1 MTEFHQ
7 KDQYGLRTLPLTM
20 VRIDDRFWNPRLKN
34 NREVSLFS
42 QYQQLVKSGALEN
55 FKNAGI
61 KKNVII
67 RDTDSPVFHGLFFA
81 DSDVYKWLEAACLL
95 IINHPDSRLNDWI
108 KEIIALIAS
117 AQEENGYINTYFQ
130 LVEPDKKFTNFGVC
144 HELYTAGHLL
154 QAAVA
159 HDHAFQEK
167 SLLTI
172 ACRLADHLVEV
183 FGPGKLEAFDGH
195 AGIEMSLVALYR
207 LAGTKSYLNLAGF
220 FIDQRGRAD
229 SCLRKEL
236 LCLDRIGGRAGNPG
250 QNNKKHY
257 GSYEQYDGR
266 YSQDHLPVRSQ
277 REVVGHAVRAMYL
290 YCGMADLASETGDQS
305 IIETLEGLWQHLS
318 SRRMFITGGI
328 GSARANEGFTHD
340 YDLPND
346 STCAESC
353 AAVGFI
359 MWNQRM
365 AQITGNGRYG
375 DLMERALY
383 NALLVGVSLD
393 GGKYFYFN
401 PLQSKGEDAREE
413 WYECAC
419 CPPNIARLL
428 ASINSYIYL
437 WNHSLLVIN
446 LYIQSTLETHWVTG
460 KRLSFRQETNYP
472 WKGEVKFTVEVEHP
486 VKIRL
491 LFRIPEWCR
500 GYRLSVNAI
509 PVNNSLE
516 KGYAIIERIWNTGD
530 QVELNMEMPIERI
543 VAHPAVLQNFG
554 KVALQRGPLVYC
566 LEDADQEVSVEQILL
581 PSNVSLQERF
591 VDDLLGGI
599 MVIEGRALKP
609 NLANWEGLL
618 YRSKTL
624 DAEYDST
631 PIRAIPYYSW
641 GNRKKGAMTVWMLE
655 K

>member
-1 MTEFHQ
+1 MAEFHQ
-7 KDQYGLRTLPLTM
+7 KDQYGLQTLPLTM
-20 VRIDDRFWNPRLKN
+20 VRIHDRFWNPRLKN

-42 QYQQLVKSGALEN
+42 QYQYLVKSGALEN
-55 FKNAGI
+55 FKNAGA
-61 KKNVII
+61 KDNVHH
-67 RDTDSPVFHGLFFA
+67 VFHGLFFA
-81 DSDVYKWLEAACLL
+81 DSDVYKWLEAASFT
-95 IINHPDSRLNDWI
+95 IINHPDNGLDNLI
-108 KEIIALIAS
+108 HEIISLIAL
-117 AQEENGYINTYFQ
+117 AQEESGYINTYFQ

-159 HDHAFQEK
+159 HHSATK
-167 SLLTI
+167 KATLLNV
-172 ACRLADHLVEV
+172 ACRLADYFVKV

-207 LAGTKSYLNLAGF
+207 LTGIKSYLNLAGF

-236 LCLDRIGGRAGNPG
+236 LCLDRIGGKPGNPG

-266 YSQDHLPVRSQ
+266 YSQDHLPVRNQ

-290 YCGMADLASETGDQS
+290 YCGMADVAAETEDQDM
-305 IIETLEGLWQHLS
+305 IETLEGLWHHLTL
-318 SRRMFITGGI
+318 RRMFITGGI
-328 GSARANEGFTHD
+328 GSARANEGFTDD

-375 DLMERALY
+375 DLMERVLY
-383 NALLVGVSLD
+383 NALLVGVSMD
-393 GGKYFYFN
+393 GRKYFYNN
-401 PLQSKGEDAREE
+401 PLQSKGDDVREE

-428 ASINSYIYL
+428 ASLNTYIYL
-437 WNHSLLVIN
+437 WNDFLLVIH
-446 LYIQSTLETHWVTG
+446 LYIQSTLETYWITG
-460 KRLSFRQETNYP
+460 QKFCFRQDTNYP
-472 WKGEVKFTVEVEHP
+472 WEGKVKFTIEVEHP

-491 LFRIPEWCR
+491 LFRIPGWCH
-500 GYRLSVNAI
+500 GYQLSVNNI
-509 PVNNSLE
+509 PEKISPE
-516 KGYAIIERIWNTGD
+516 KGYAVIERIWNTGD

-543 VAHPAVLQNFG
+543 VAYPAVLQNFG

-566 LEDADQEVSVEQILL
+566 LEDADQDVTVEQILL

-591 VDDLLGGI
+591 VDDLLGGV

-624 DAEYDST
+624 DAEYEST

-641 GNRKKGAMTVWMLE
+641 GNRKKGAMTVWMLD